1 MNNQD
6 EYISQV
12 SSIDALP
19 EAIRLELPDWC
30 VDDSSFHEYQKV
42 LRAAHELQS
51 ADLEWKD
58 DVKGRLDE
66 LFDEEHQRSGL
77 WLNGFFL
84 FNSQA
89 DRKSNFTRLTAVAA
103 IVTVAV
109 VTTVFLWNSTPVREQ
124 QQSLAV
130 KKAPD
135 REVRSEEQERP
146 QAPSQPETK
155 KVSNAITTNKV
166 ATQLASAVVE
176 EEEYVNRGFVAAASM
191 AKDMESS
198 AVMLMEPKA
207 FADQDIEVV
216 ELSTSL
222 ASPEF
227 EGIFSLLEPTY

>member
-66 LFDEEHQRSGL
+66 LFDEEHKRSGL

-109 VTTVFLWNSTPVREQ
+109 VTTLFLWNSTPVREQ

-135 REVRSEEQERP
+135 REVRSKEQT
-146 QAPSQPETK
+146 QLQVPSQPETK
-155 KVSNAITTNKV
+155 KVSYEIKTNKV

-176 EEEYVNRGFVAAASM
+176 EEFVNRGVVATASM

-198 AVMLMEPKA
+198 AVMLMEPQA
-207 FADQDIEVV
+207 FTDHDIDVV
-216 ELSTSL
+216 TLSTSL